1 MEKRSVG
8 YYTGCLL
15 GGAVG
20 DALGAPVEFMTISEI
35 RRRYGAAGIT
45 GYVEYVSGDGEFTDD
60 TQMTLFTA
68 EALLRAR
75 HRAQLKGIGGALS
88 EIAHQ
93 SYLRW
98 LSTQGFKT
106 SQKKID
112 NSWLVQRH
120 ELYRRRAPGTTCLQ
134 ALSSGIAGTIDRPI
148 NDSKGCGT
156 IMRSAPVGLSFFGN
170 PGLAFK
176 FACELAAL
184 THGHS
189 TGYLSA
195 GFFASMISGLAVGAS
210 LERSVRDSV
219 KILKKW
225 KCHEETLMA
234 VEKAIAL
241 FKSARKIGKADP
253 EALETLGGGWVA
265 EEALSISIF
274 TSLLFEKDFRKGVL
288 YAVNHGGD
296 SDSSGA
302 ITGNILG
309 LINRIGEIPGM
320 WIEHLKGNQ
329 LVKEVAEDLFT
340 GVKGDSF
347 NMNEAWWEKYPG
359 Y

>member
-106 SQKKID
+106 SQIK
-112 NSWLVQRH
+112 
-120 ELYRRRAPGTTCLQ
+120 RRSTT
-134 ALSSGIAGTIDRPI
+134 
-148 NDSKGCGT
+148 
-156 IMRSAPVGLSFFGN
+156 VGLYSAMSCTG
-170 PGLAFK
+170 GGLLELLAFRRCP
-176 FACELAAL
+176 AE
-184 THGHS
+184 S
-189 TGYLSA
+189 
-195 GFFASMISGLAVGAS
+195 
-210 LERSVRDSV
+210 
-219 KILKKW
+219 
-225 KCHEETLMA
+225 
-234 VEKAIAL
+234 
-241 FKSARKIGKADP
+241 P
-253 EALETLGGGWVA
+253 E
-265 EEALSISIF
+265 
-274 TSLLFEKDFRKGVL
+274 
-288 YAVNHGGD
+288 
-296 SDSSGA
+296 
-302 ITGNILG
+302 
-309 LINRIGEIPGM
+309 
-320 WIEHLKGNQ
+320 Q
-329 LVKEVAEDLFT
+329 
-340 GVKGDSF
+340 
-347 NMNEAWWEKYPG
+347 
-359 Y
+359 